1 MYKKLNAKVLKENI
15 KNNITSFNKK
25 ELEKELIFGNLLED
39 LFSVDIENALNE
51 DDQLAI
57 AGNSIQVDPVKKAQ
71 TDANLA
77 RLEAKKA
84 KKVEDLDKIEKEIT
98 KVGQQE

>member
-57 AGNSIQVDPVKKAQ
+57 AGNNIQVDPVKKAQ
-71 TDANLA
+71 TDAKLA
-77 RLEAKKA
+77 QLEAKK
-84 KKVEDLDKIEKEIT
+84 VEYLDKIEKEIT

>member
-84 KKVEDLDKIEKEIT
+84 KKVEYLDKIEKEIT